1 MAEQPQSTDT
11 EQPQSTDTE
20 EPQSKDLFTRLAEAG
35 EEAIHKISDFPGAA
49 KLTDT
54 VNTLRTRVDEL
65 QKRVRGL
72 DELEQRL
79 AELERRVDELAAANS
94 APRRKTTRAAA
105 AKPKPEPA
113 KPTGPTEPPSESS

>member
-1 MAEQPQSTDT
+1 MAEQ
-11 EQPQSTDTE
+11 
-20 EPQSKDLFTRLAEAG
+20 PQSKDLFTRLAEAG

-49 KLTDT
+49 KLTET

-79 AELERRVDELAAANS
+79 AELERRVDKLAAANS
-94 APRRKTTRAAA
+94 APHRRTTRAAA
-105 AKPKPEPA
+105 SKPKPT
-113 KPTGPTEPPSESS
+113 KPKEPTEPPSESG